1 MSILILKRTINAT
14 VILALLTTNILSIT
28 SGAFHGVMYKL
39 LSHVPYEA
47 FLINSPIKQNEA
59 LKTRLEAHRVKVKN
73 VSQRIVKRTAR
84 NVTTNISSVVG
95 EAIPY
100 VGVITVIAVTAL
112 DVKDGCD
119 TVRDINEMSKSL
131 EIESIDD
138 TENSVCGMKVPT
150 ADDIKKTVTEKSSA
164 FGSLLKETLDEIV
177 TK

>member
-1 MSILILKRTINAT
+1 MSNLILKRISLAT

-47 FLINSPIKQNEA
+47 FLNNSPIKQNEA

-73 VSQRIVKRTAR
+73 VSERIVKRTAR
-84 NVTTNISSVVG
+84 NVTTNVSSIVG

-100 VGVITVIAVTAL
+100 VGIATVIAITAL

-138 TENSVCGMKVPT
+138 TENSVCGIKVPT
-150 ADDIKKTVTEKSSA
+150 ASRISDSIASNVNPSN
-164 FGSLLKETLDEIV
+164 GSNKNS
-177 TK
+177 

>member
-1 MSILILKRTINAT
+1 MSILILKRTSLAT

-28 SGAFHGVMYKL
+28 SGTFHGVMYKL

-47 FLINSPIKQNEA
+47 FLNNSPIKQNEA
-59 LKTRLEAHRVKVKN
+59 LKTKLEAHKVRVKN
-73 VSQRIVKRTAR
+73 VSERIVKRTAR
-84 NVTTNISSVVG
+84 NVTTNVSSIVG

-100 VGVITVIAVTAL
+100 VGIATVIAITAL

-150 ADDIKKTVTEKSSA
+150 AEEIKKTVTEKASG
-164 FGSLLKETLDEIV
+164 FGSLLKDTLDKIV

>member
-1 MSILILKRTINAT
+1 MSILILKRTIHAT
-14 VILALLTTNILSIT
+14 LILALLATNILSIT

-39 LSHVPYEA
+39 LSHVPYDA
-47 FLINSPIKQNEA
+47 FLNNSPIKQNEA
-59 LKTRLEAHRVKVKN
+59 LKTRLEAQRLKVKN

-84 NVTTNISSVVG
+84 NVTTNVSSVLG

-100 VGVITVIAVTAL
+100 LGVATVIAVTAL

-131 EIESIDD
+131 EIDSIDD

-150 ADDIKKTVTEKSSA
+150 VNDIKKTVTEKASG
-164 FGSLLKETLDEIV
+164 FGSLLKDTLDKIV

>member
-1 MSILILKRTINAT
+1 MSILILKRTIHST

-28 SGAFHGVMYKL
+28 SGAFHGFMYKL

-47 FLINSPIKQNEA
+47 FLSNSPIKQNEA

-73 VSQRIVKRTAR
+73 VSQRIVKRTVR
-84 NVTTNISSVVG
+84 NVTTNVSSVVA
-95 EAIPY
+95 ETIPI
-100 VGVITVIAVTAL
+100 VGVATVIAVTAL

-119 TVRDINEMSKSL
+119 TVRDINEISKSL

-150 ADDIKKTVTEKSSA
+150 TDDIKKTVTEKSSA
-164 FGSLLKETLDEIV
+164 FGSLLKETLDKIV
-177 TK
+177 TN